1 MSGPEQSQKTDV
13 PTQVFEGFLAALE
26 KEGVSQEIV
35 TRLKKTLIEEGKFG
49 DKNLKAAIFP
59 EEIAP

>member
-1 MSGPEQSQKTDV
+1 MSEPEQSQKTDV
-13 PTQVFEGFLAALE
+13 PTQVFEGFVAALE

-35 TRLKKTLIEEGKFG
+35 ARLKKTLIEEAKFT
-49 DKNLKAAIFP
+49 DKHLKAALFP